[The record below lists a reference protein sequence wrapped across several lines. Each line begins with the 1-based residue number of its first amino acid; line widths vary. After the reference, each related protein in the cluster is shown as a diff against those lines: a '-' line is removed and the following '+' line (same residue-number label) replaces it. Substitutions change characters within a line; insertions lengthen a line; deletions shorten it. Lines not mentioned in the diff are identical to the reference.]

1 MIVGTA
7 WWSDLLFVFE
17 ILLLIGILVLQIY
30 TAIHIAIHKRDSRS
44 AVAWIVS
51 AWFLPVLGSVL
62 YFWFGVNRLERK
74 ARKLRAHSHHPRYN
88 LPIIANEILPEN
100 LSEQYNDLVG
110 IAKAIGSISGF
121 PLVGGNHFEPL
132 DRQHAYPVMLKAIHE
147 AKQSITLLTYLFDD
161 DPTGESFAEALAA
174 AVQRGVE
181 VRVLVD
187 DVGSKYSNPTI
198 FGRLQRLGIP
208 HAPFLPKFL
217 PIPLA
222 YSQLRNHRKI
232 LVVDGRVGFT
242 GGMNIRHNQ
251 AYDSGVS
258 HPVND
263 LHFRVLGPIVSQLQT
278 TFAEDWWFTTEEFLE
293 GDKWY
298 PRDVPAAGSSTARGI
313 PDGPDEDLDNL
324 RLTILSAITSAKKSL
339 KIVTPYF
346 LPDHDITTALK
357 LAALRGVVVDI
368 VLPETSNLLL
378 VQWATTPFWE
388 PLLRRDCRIWLT
400 PPPFDHTKLLLVDG
414 HWCMFGSANWDPR
427 SLRLNFEFN
436 IECYDAVLT
445 YQLERL
451 VDEKI
456 SIARP
461 ASIDELNA
469 RPFFIRLRDGF
480 ARLFSPF
487 L

>member
-208 HAPFLPKFL
+208 HAPFLPK
-217 PIPLA
+217 
-222 YSQLRNHRKI
+222 
-232 LVVDGRVGFT
+232 
-242 GGMNIRHNQ
+242 
-251 AYDSGVS
+251 
-258 HPVND
+258 
-263 LHFRVLGPIVSQLQT
+263 
-278 TFAEDWWFTTEEFLE
+278 
-293 GDKWY
+293 
-298 PRDVPAAGSSTARGI
+298 
-313 PDGPDEDLDNL
+313 
-324 RLTILSAITSAKKSL
+324 
-339 KIVTPYF
+339 
-346 LPDHDITTALK
+346 
-357 LAALRGVVVDI
+357 
-368 VLPETSNLLL
+368 
-378 VQWATTPFWE
+378 
-388 PLLRRDCRIWLT
+388 
-400 PPPFDHTKLLLVDG
+400 
-414 HWCMFGSANWDPR
+414 
-427 SLRLNFEFN
+427 
-436 IECYDAVLT
+436 
-445 YQLERL
+445 
-451 VDEKI
+451 
-456 SIARP
+456 SI
-461 ASIDELNA
+461 
-469 RPFFIRLRDGF
+469 
-480 ARLFSPF
+480 
-487 L
+487 